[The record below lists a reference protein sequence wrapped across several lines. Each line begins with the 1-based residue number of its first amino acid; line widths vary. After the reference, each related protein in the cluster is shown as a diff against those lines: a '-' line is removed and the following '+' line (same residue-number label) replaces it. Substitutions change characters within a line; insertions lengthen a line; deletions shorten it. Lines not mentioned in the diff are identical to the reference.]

1 MELNH
6 LNELIHEEIRMYLGI
21 FHKQQKNENSCET
34 IFHNSLIT
42 PQITWM
48 LTNLF
53 IVSLGDRDIHLSMAW
68 WGGCSCV
75 SETWS
80 HVQDKTVLTLQLV
93 SEPHMYP
100 AKLLVFGRGF
110 PASLDPI
117 LSGWQFFPL
126 GNLLVLWKELP
137 LQLS

>member
-1 MELNH
+1 MV
-6 LNELIHEEIRMYLGI
+6 
-21 FHKQQKNENSCET
+21 
-34 IFHNSLIT
+34 
-42 PQITWM
+42 
-48 LTNLF
+48 TNMF

-68 WGGCSCV
+68 WGGCSRA
-75 SETWS
+75 SETWT
-80 HVQDKTVLTLQLV
+80 HVQDWTVLTLQLV
-93 SEPHMYP
+93 SEPHISP

-137 LQLS
+137 LQLF